1 MVNRKRAQV
10 VPPPADKLQIMG
22 ADKPLPKVRNPRA
35 AWCRIAGFLIA
46 VTGCTVTS
54 ALDTRTTFTV
64 GAQVLPRT
72 TLRVKSGPTA
82 VWIAPENVRDGYVEV
97 AEPTFIEVANNNPTG
112 YTLVITPQ
120 TALFSSLTV
129 HGAGVDTTFGN
140 DGGSIVER
148 GQTGYSLVLQLTY
161 RFDLTSSV
169 TPGRYP
175 WPIQLS
181 VQPLGAP

>member
-1 MVNRKRAQV
+1 
-10 VPPPADKLQIMG
+10 MG
-22 ADKPLPKVRNPRA
+22 LV
-35 AWCRIAGFLIA
+35 IA

-54 ALDTRTTFTV
+54 ALDNRTTFTV

-72 TLRVKSGPTA
+72 TLRVKSGPAA
-82 VWIAPENVRDGYVEV
+82 VWIAPENIRDGYVDV
-97 AEPTFIEVANNNPTG
+97 VEPTLVEVANNNPTG

-120 TALFSSLTV
+120 TTLFSSLTV
-129 HGAGVDTTFGN
+129 HGAGIDTTFGN

-148 GQTGYSLVLQLTY
+148 GQTGHSLVLQLTY
-161 RFDLTSSV
+161 RFDLNSSV

-181 VQPLGAP
+181 VQPLASP